1 MAIYD
6 KDDQLQ
12 KWKYSVNEIKL
23 LIPGE
28 EVYSIP
34 TERLNAMYILHDY
47 ENNVFPIFKITL
59 VLESYIYHKIIK
71 VKDNV
76 KFRLRIQKYYHTN
89 ESQKKSL
96 YKDFL
101 NDTFDLILDDETE
114 DFKASSKRLKNIN
127 NYETIKKTD
136 ENQLEFTNNE
146 IEFFL
151 YKADTI
157 KGLRNNVNAILD
169 NATVT
174 DAVSYILTQA
184 KVNNVLMTP
193 PVNTKRYE
201 SLVIPP
207 LRCLKALQFIDTYYG
222 LYKTGSVI
230 YFDFNYGYILAY
242 NGKCSAYRKKE
253 IKNTYIV
260 IPQDVTNHSTECGV
274 LYKKNNNT
282 VNYIVGDYKTID
294 IRNQSISNDI
304 INSNDVQFIDNYSGN
319 ITSTISGAKS
329 KGINSVRILEN
340 KTENSWL
347 GDTYTAQ
354 TSSESVVIPVKLYDF
369 DLSVIAPN
377 KRYKFIFEDPSL
389 TEKYNGV
396 YMISSIESSFI
407 NEGKDLALHSVAL
420 FKKVVV

>member
-1 MAIYD
+1 M
-6 KDDQLQ
+6 
-12 KWKYSVNEIKL
+12 V
-23 LIPGE
+23 
-28 EVYSIP
+28 V
-34 TERLNAMYILHDY
+34 
-47 ENNVFPIFKITL
+47 
-59 VLESYIYHKIIK
+59 
-71 VKDNV
+71 
-76 KFRLRIQKYYHTN
+76 
-89 ESQKKSL
+89 
-96 YKDFL
+96 
-101 NDTFDLILDDETE
+101 
-114 DFKASSKRLKNIN
+114 
-127 NYETIKKTD
+127 
-136 ENQLEFTNNE
+136 
-146 IEFFL
+146 
-151 YKADTI
+151 
-157 KGLRNNVNAILD
+157 
-169 NATVT
+169 
-174 DAVSYILTQA
+174 
-184 KVNNVLMTP
+184 
-193 PVNTKRYE
+193 
-201 SLVIPP
+201 
-207 LRCLKALQFIDTYYG
+207 LQFIDTYYG